1 MIENTVTNWLR
12 QLIASPRAAKRVER
26 PFSRWID
33 QTEQLEDRQVL
44 SAVTGTPVPA
54 DVASSTGETQ
64 SAKPKHAGHSK
75 SMVEYPNV
83 AGTWNLTAS
92 ASIDGDTPEVF
103 TGTVN
108 ITQNKGKITGTVN
121 LVDLPSFDIK
131 GKLSKT
137 SVLNFSGSTRFPVDF
152 GDGVFHE
159 IKGDVTINYA
169 QGAASFSGSV
179 NRTIF
184 GHTLAVTLTGT
195 KQT

>member
-1 MIENTVTNWLR
+1 MIENTVKNWLR
-12 QLIASPRAAKRVER
+12 QLLASPRAAKRAER

-33 QTEQLEDRQVL
+33 QTELLEDRQVL
-44 SAVTGTPVPA
+44 SAVTGTVPA
-54 DVASSTGETQ
+54 EVDSSAVETQ

-75 SMVEYPNV
+75 AAVQYPNV

-92 ASIDGDTPEVF
+92 AVIDGDEPFVF

-108 ITQNKGKITGTVN
+108 IVQNKGKVTGTVN
-121 LVDLPSFDIK
+121 LVDLPTFTIK

-137 SVLNFSGSTRFPVDF
+137 NVLSLSGSTKFPVDF
-152 GDGVFHE
+152 GDGVFRE

-169 QGAASFSGSV
+169 QGVASFNGTV

-184 GHTLAVTLTGT
+184 GHTIVVTLTGS
-195 KQT
+195 KQA